1 MDGNREGRDL
11 RPATSSSWLLW
22 MLGVVGAV
30 WIASLL
36 TGGAER
42 SSPDGGEPPLASG
55 GERPIEEEVGFDPC
69 VSPMGWRT
77 GSLDPRFDLPA
88 EELRGAI
95 ERAVLVWES
104 STGRLIF
111 RQDSLQG
118 MPINLTYDARQARLE
133 ALERRARELDELGA
147 QIEELRAEYYRTD
160 DADLAERVNRMADE
174 YNVMADSLTRSR
186 SIRIDAGQFRENILY
201 RGRPIRTDPQL
212 TVYQFGSIDE
222 LVWILAHELGHAI
235 GLEHV
240 DEPAAVMHDGY
251 RSGVSVEAL
260 HPVDLAAFDEL
271 CGSPEA
277 GSNLGPTG
285 AVR

>member
-1 MDGNREGRDL
+1 
-11 RPATSSSWLLW
+11 
-22 MLGVVGAV
+22 
-30 WIASLL
+30 
-36 TGGAER
+36 
-42 SSPDGGEPPLASG
+42 
-55 GERPIEEEVGFDPC
+55 
-69 VSPMGWRT
+69 MGWRT

-118 MPINLTYDARQARLE
+118 MPINLTYE
-133 ALERRARELDELGA
+133 PGRRGWKRWSAEPRELDGLGA